1 MDVYGVAGTNDISVA
16 DNLDIYGDSLHCN
29 ISFIRVAEDCEVDAF
44 SEFFTLLDS
53 TITRRGEEK
62 VKTRF
67 SGLHLKE
74 ECSVSF
80 FYSTLIPQD
89 NDPIHWNNIW
99 QIKVISRAVFF
110 ALTSSLGKIL
120 TMNLRKRHYVD

>member
-1 MDVYGVAGTNDISVA
+1 MDVYSVAGTNDVSVA

-29 ISFIRVAEDCEVDAF
+29 ISFIRLAEDCEMDAF

-53 TITRRGEEK
+53 TVIRREEK
-62 VKTRF
+62 AKTRF
-67 SGLHLKE
+67 FGLHLKE

-89 NDPIHWNNIW
+89 NDPFPRTDIW
-99 QIKVISRAVFF
+99 QTKVISRAVFF
-110 ALTSSLGKIL
+110 A
-120 TMNLRKRHYVD
+120 